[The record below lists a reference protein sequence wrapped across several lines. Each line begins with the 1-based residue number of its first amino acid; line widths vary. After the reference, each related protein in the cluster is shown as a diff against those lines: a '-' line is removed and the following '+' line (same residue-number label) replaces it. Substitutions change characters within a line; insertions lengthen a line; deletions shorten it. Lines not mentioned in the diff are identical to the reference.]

1 MKSPRSDSSA
11 HRMHLHKDETFEK
24 LLFAD
29 SVASP
34 ISESVDDFY
43 LNQISSKEGVD
54 RHNKNAVMENG
65 LDINED
71 FASDA
76 SDD

>member
-1 MKSPRSDSSA
+1 
-11 HRMHLHKDETFEK
+11 MHLYKDKTFDK

-29 SVASP
+29 SVASQ
-34 ISESVDDFY
+34 ISESVDEFY
-43 LNQISSKEGVD
+43 MNQISPKEGFE
-54 RHNKNAVMENG
+54 RQNKKLVMNNG

-76 SDD
+76 SDDK

>member
-1 MKSPRSDSSA
+1 
-11 HRMHLHKDETFEK
+11 MHQHKEETFDK

-34 ISESVDDFY
+34 ISESVDEFY
-43 LNQISSKEGVD
+43 MNQVSPKEGID
-54 RHNKNAVMENG
+54 RQNKNAVMTNG

>member
-1 MKSPRSDSSA
+1 
-11 HRMHLHKDETFEK
+11 MHQHKEETFEK

-34 ISESVDDFY
+34 ISESVDEFY
-43 LNQISSKEGVD
+43 LNQISPKEGID
-54 RHNKNAVMENG
+54 RQNKNAVMNNG

-76 SDD
+76 SDDK